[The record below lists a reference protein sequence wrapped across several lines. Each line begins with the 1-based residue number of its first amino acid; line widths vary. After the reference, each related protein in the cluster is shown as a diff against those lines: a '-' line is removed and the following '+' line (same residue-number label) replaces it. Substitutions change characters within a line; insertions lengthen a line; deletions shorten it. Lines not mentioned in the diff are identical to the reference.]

1 MGLLSSFMGNV
12 SEVSAAEAQ
21 EELRLILV
29 SGETVAKAFHLFR
42 DQVVMTNR
50 RIITIDKQGT
60 TGSKREV
67 TSIPYGSIKKF
78 SKETAGL
85 FDLDAEL
92 RIWLTGEPEP
102 LKWQFSKGV
111 NINEVYALLSQFV
124 LAGH

>member
-12 SEVSAAEAQ
+12 SEISAAEAQ

-50 RIITIDKQGT
+50 RIITIDKQGVT
-60 TGSKREV
+60 ASKREI
-67 TSIPYGSIKKF
+67 TSIPYSSIKKF
-78 SKETAGL
+78 SKETAGI

-111 NINEVYALLSQFV
+111 DINQVYLLLSQFV
-124 LAGH
+124 LAAH

>member
-12 SEVSAAEAQ
+12 SEISAAEAQ
-21 EELRLILV
+21 EELRLILIP
-29 SGETVAKAFHLFR
+29 GETVAKAFHLFR

-50 RIITIDKQGT
+50 RIITIDKQGVT
-60 TGSKREV
+60 ASKREI
-67 TSIPYGSIKKF
+67 TSIPYSSIKKF
-78 SKETAGL
+78 SKETAGM

-111 NINEVYALLSQFV
+111 DINQVYSLLSQFV
-124 LAGH
+124 LAAH